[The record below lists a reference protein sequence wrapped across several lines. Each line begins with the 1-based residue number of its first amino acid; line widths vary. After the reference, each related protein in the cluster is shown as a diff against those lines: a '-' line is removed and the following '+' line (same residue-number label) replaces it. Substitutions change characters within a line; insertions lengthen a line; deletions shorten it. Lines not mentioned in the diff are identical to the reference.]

1 MATRQALI
9 DRLRLELSDYRLS
22 FDFTANGWE
31 GEVRFDLPNEN
42 VTNVVVEVDGSEQTA
57 GTDYVLDAARGIVVF
72 TTAPEDGATVE
83 VTGEFTELYD
93 DATLGQWID
102 TAFSLHGVD
111 RNPPLTMATL
121 PPVEDYL
128 VVLLA
133 KVEALYVLATDA
145 AYDIDI
151 RTPEGISIPR
161 SQRFAQMMA
170 LINSV
175 RGYYKEL
182 AQELN
187 VGPGRIVNLQLRR
200 VSKLTGRLVPI
211 YLPREVD
218 DHRPP
223 HRVYPTIDARGAKL
237 PEPSVPVYDIQ
248 LKKGDAFSEEFNF
261 SDDDGAALDLTGY
274 TFDAHIHKGKHQP
287 ELVVDFTVTETDL
300 ANGVITLSLT
310 EDDTKTLE
318 STYSYV
324 YHLYWTPAGQTDEQ
338 PILHGD
344 VLVESLIPSEILN
357 NG

>member
-1 MATRQALI
+1 MATRQGLI

-22 FDFTANGWE
+22 FDHTASGWD

-42 VTNVVVEVDGSEQTA
+42 VTNVTVEVDGTPQTA
-57 GTDYVLDAARGIVVF
+57 GTDYILDAERGIVVF
-72 TTAPEDGATVE
+72 TTAPAEGATVE

-93 DATLGQWID
+93 DATLGIWID
-102 TAFSLHGVD
+102 TAFQLHAVD
-111 RNPPLTMATL
+111 RNPPLTMASL

-175 RGYYKEL
+175 RGHYKEL

-200 VSKLTGRLVPI
+200 VSRLTNRLVPI

-223 HRVYPTIDARGAKL
+223 QRVYPTIDARGAKL
-237 PEPSVPVYDIQ
+237 PEPSLPTYDIQ
-248 LKKGDAFSEEFNF
+248 LKKGDAFAEEFTF
-261 SDDDGAALDLTGY
+261 SNDDGTPIDLTGY
-274 TFDAHIHKGKHQP
+274 TFDAHVHKGKHQP
-287 ELVVDFTVTETDL
+287 ELVDDFTITETDL
-300 ANGVITLSLT
+300 VNGVISLSLT
-310 EDDTKTLE
+310 PEQTGELE
-318 STYSYV
+318 ATYSYV
-324 YHLYWTPAGQTDEQ
+324 YHLYWTPNGESDSVAV
-338 PILHGD
+338 LHGD
-344 VLVESLIPSEILN
+344 VLVEALTPSEILN
-357 NG
+357 SG